1 MQSHQQAPSPG
12 AGKDRT
18 PRGGPRASNGSH
30 DTHSLSRSV
39 KRLSLHTSTNNL
51 RDPSP
56 GPNSPRLATA
66 RTPSSPLPQSLRRS
80 SSTVSLNRASSPA
93 PSLVLGRKSSNSSL
107 RSDMPPGSPRNPA
120 SRRSSFAPNMPSPIG
135 AKSPLQPH
143 FEEKPPLRACDIA
156 EQHFKKELVRHESL
170 AGTADAGTVVIVHDQ
185 CYGHRFSRPRTHKN
199 TLSLIMERPE
209 RILASVL
216 GISTA
221 YVRLGGRHAEG
232 HHPLHPDQNPPERIP
247 FRIRKTSRLVDITS
261 PVVTN
266 VHGTKW
272 MEELKS
278 LCDSAGEK
286 LATTGKELARDA
298 SAVPGQPPKHEFH
311 AGDLYLCQES
321 LNAFQGALGGV
332 LDAVDAVFQGTSI
345 GRGPSRAFVC
355 VRPPGHHC
363 SADFPSGFC
372 WLNNVH
378 VGIEHAM
385 MQYGLT
391 HAAIIDF
398 DLHHG
403 DGSQAITWARNKKV
417 QNMPKGTANRKK
429 TSIGYFSLHDI
440 NSYPCEDGDDDKVQA
455 ASLCIDNA
463 HGQSIWNVHL
473 QSWKT
478 PEEFWAIYEDRYL
491 VLLDKTRQYLKFHTK
506 RLKSGPNQPTPK
518 AAIFL
523 SAGFDASEW
532 ETAGMQ
538 RHAVNV
544 PTEFY
549 ARFTRDVVR
558 LAEEEGTAVDG
569 RVISVLEGGYSD
581 RALASGVMS
590 HISGLTDGQVWSEPS
605 PANGLALDMQQ
616 RLGGLSIS
624 DNGLPVQSVE
634 ADLVPVT
641 YDPAWWH
648 STHLAELENMVQP
661 PPVIPIKKPR
671 QGPQAHFSSPTQS
684 FTAKVVDPT
693 KLAHL
698 QPGRGVPVNPSRPIT
713 PPPPDVD
720 WATAAHA
727 LSALLIPSDRQTRSC
742 RPEELAEPK
751 VKKEKPAAP
760 ALTSVKVDPSGRQ
773 LRGRKPATS
782 YADAGSGDEASRTDS
797 RSSRR
802 QTIADFQLAPAET
815 AAPARSV
822 SRRMSI
828 ASSVSSIGD
837 RSVSRAPSIPPTPSR
852 RRSVAQQP
860 TASTELPA
868 KKGRGATTA
877 ASSRAPQRP
886 PVPRVPSAYTNKAV
900 PVKGKENDDMD
911 ALTSGLKRV
920 TLKMPSKEEYDAR
933 EKEKAEKQALDAL
946 KKTTAKAT
954 ARKQPAS
961 RTTATKAAA
970 KPAAG
975 TAKRGRPSKSSKT
988 SSPATTPAP
997 TMTPEPPQLQSAAT
1011 APLEQ
1016 PEPVQPEPVSSLVE
1030 QPKSAPAPQ
1039 ESMFADVGRR
1049 SSNGIIEPP
1058 TDIRDSVIT
1067 PEQLREQLPLPSFV
1081 TATEMLPAVSPASRA
1096 DTPPPPPPATGLQ
1109 FVNYTTQSF
1118 DAATPA
1124 MHASE
1129 PQPPAALHWLA
1140 PNSDTAP
1147 TPPTMGSRPM
1157 SPAKKQ
1163 DLPVFTADGTIPFA
1177 VPGPAAALQSSA
1189 LTNVK
1194 AEEYKDVWEV
1204 PETPART

>member
-1 MQSHQQAPSPG
+1 MA
-12 AGKDRT
+12 
-18 PRGGPRASNGSH
+18 
-30 DTHSLSRSV
+30 
-39 KRLSLHTSTNNL
+39 
-51 RDPSP
+51 
-56 GPNSPRLATA
+56 
-66 RTPSSPLPQSLRRS
+66 
-80 SSTVSLNRASSPA
+80 
-93 PSLVLGRKSSNSSL
+93 
-107 RSDMPPGSPRNPA
+107 
-120 SRRSSFAPNMPSPIG
+120 SPIG

-143 FEEKPPLRACDIA
+143 FEEKLPLRACDIA
-156 EQHFKKELVRHESL
+156 EEHFRKDLARHEGM
-170 AGTADAGTVVIVHDQ
+170 AGTAKAGTVVIVHDQ
-185 CYGHRFSRPRTHKN
+185 CYGHRYSRPKTPKN
-199 TLSLIMERPE
+199 VLSLIMERPE

-221 YVRLGGRHAEG
+221 YVRLGGRHADG

-247 FRIRKTSRLVDITS
+247 FKIRKTSRLVDITS

-278 LCDSAGEK
+278 LCDNAGTK
-286 LATTGKELARDA
+286 LATTGRELARDA
-298 SAVPGQPPKHEFH
+298 PSAPGQPPKHEFH
-311 AGDLYLCQES
+311 AGDLYLCEES

-332 LDAVDAVFQGTSI
+332 LDAVDAVFQGTAL
-345 GRGPSRAFVC
+345 GDGPSRAFVC

-417 QNMPKGTANRKK
+417 QNMPKSTANRKK

-478 PEEFWAIYEDRYL
+478 PEEFWAIYEDKYL

-506 RLKSGPNQPTPK
+506 RLRSGPNQPAPK

-590 HISGLTDGQVWSEPS
+590 HISGLTDGQVYHDAS
-605 PANGLALDMQQ
+605 PTNGLAFDMHQ

-624 DNGLPVQSVE
+624 DEDLPVQSVE
-634 ADLVPVT
+634 ANLTPVT
-641 YDPAWWH
+641 YDPSWWH
-648 STHLAELENMVQP
+648 ATYLTELENLVNPP
-661 PPVIPIKKPR
+661 PPVARKKTN
-671 QGPQAHFSSPTQS
+671 QGPLAHFSSPTQS

-693 KLAHL
+693 KLSHL

-727 LSALLIPSDRQTRSC
+727 LSALLVPVDRQTRSC
-742 RPEELAEPK
+742 RPEELAPPQI
-751 VKKEKPAAP
+751 KKEKPAAP

-773 LRGRKPATS
+773 LRGRKPVAS
-782 YADAGSGDEASRTDS
+782 YADAGSDEEKASLRTES

-802 QTIADFQLAPAET
+802 QTIADFQLASAQPPPPAQ
-815 AAPARSV
+815 SK

-837 RSVSRAPSIPPTPSR
+837 RSASRGPSVPPPNSRRPSVAPS
-852 RRSVAQQP
+852 
-860 TASTELPA
+860 TASSNGIPV
-868 KKGRGATTA
+868 KKGRGTTNA
-877 ASSRAPQRP
+877 ASARAPQRP
-886 PVPRVPSAYTNKAV
+886 AVPRVPSAYTNKTAA
-900 PVKGKENDDMD
+900 VKGKENDDMD
-911 ALTSGLKRV
+911 SLTSGLKRV
-920 TLKMPSKEEYDAR
+920 TLKMPSKEEYEAR
-933 EKEKAEKQALDAL
+933 EKAKEEQQKALEAS
-946 KKTTAKAT
+946 KKLATKT
-954 ARKQPAS
+954 ARKAPAS
-961 RTTATKAAA
+961 RTATSKPATKPTAGAA
-970 KPAAG
+970 K
-975 TAKRGRPSKSSKT
+975 KGRPSKSSKT

-997 TMTPEPPQLQSAAT
+997 TMTPEPPQLQSAAV

-1016 PEPVQPEPVSSLVE
+1016 PEPVHPEPVSSLAE
-1030 QPKSAPAPQ
+1030 QVNPSVILQ
-1039 ESMFADVGRR
+1039 ESLFASVSEASRR
-1049 SSNGIIEPP
+1049 GSGPIIEPP

-1067 PEQLREQLPLPSFV
+1067 PEQFREQLPLPAFV
-1081 TATEMLPAVSPASRA
+1081 TATEAPAMTPPQRA
-1096 DTPPPPPPATGLQ
+1096 DTPPPPPPATSLQ
-1109 FVNYTTQSF
+1109 FVNYNAYSF
-1118 DAATPA
+1118 DTALSANSVPPI
-1124 MHASE
+1124 SE
-1129 PQPPAALHWLA
+1129 PQAPAALHWLPPSTDA
-1140 PNSDTAP
+1140 TA
-1147 TPPTMGSRPM
+1147 TPPKTASRPM
-1157 SPAKKQ
+1157 SPAKRQ
-1163 DLPVFTADGTIPFA
+1163 DLPVFTANSTIPFA
-1177 VPGPAAALQSSA
+1177 APAPTSTPQQAPPPAA
-1189 LTNVK
+1189 K
-1194 AEEYKDVWEV
+1194 AEDYKDAWEV
-1204 PETPART
+1204 PDTPAR